1 MTQKRKISVIGLGY
15 VGLLAATAF
24 GKLGKV
30 IAFDIN
36 PTRINNLKLG
46 HDTNDEVSEQVLKN
60 KNIYFTNHLEDVK
73 EADFHIISV
82 PTPLDHRKYPDL
94 SLLLNATKMVG
105 TLLKKGDFVVYE
117 SSVYPGATEERCI
130 PLLEQTS
137 NMRCGI
143 DFFVGFSPERINP
156 ADKIHT
162 FENIPKIVA
171 GINEYALDI
180 VAEVYSSVVNAGI
193 HRVSQIRTAEAIKV
207 VENIQRDINI
217 AYMNEIAIILHKLK
231 IDTSEVIA
239 GMKTK
244 WNFIPFQPGL
254 VGGHCIGVNSYY
266 LIYKAEEAE
275 YHSPLLLA
283 SRHINENISRF
294 IATQAIKEL
303 IHLDIPNISKAR
315 IAILGLTYKENCS
328 DLRDTKVIDII
339 NELKSYGATVMV
351 HDPIANPEAAKKEF
365 NIDLCSWSDLT
376 DLDAIMITVSHK
388 YYVELNTNEYKE
400 KLKRRSLIMDIKEI
414 LDRKDFADT
423 EIVFWKL

>member
-24 GKLGKV
+24 AKLGKV

-36 PTRINNLKLG
+36 PTRVNNLKSG
-46 HDTNDEVSEQVLKN
+46 NDTNDEVSNLDLKN
-60 KNIYFTNHLEDVK
+60 KNIYFTNHVDDIT

-94 SLLLNATKMVG
+94 SLLLNATKMIG
-105 TLLKKGDFVVYE
+105 KLLKEGDIVVYE

-130 PLLEQTS
+130 PVLEQTS
-137 NMRCGI
+137 NMRCGT

-162 FENIPKIVA
+162 FENIPKIVS
-171 GINEYALDI
+171 GNNEYALDI
-180 VAEVYSSVVNAGI
+180 VAEEYAKVVTAGV

-207 VENIQRDINI
+207 IENIQRDINI

-244 WNFIPFQPGL
+244 WNFLPFQPGL

-266 LIYKAEEAE
+266 LIYKAEEVE

-283 SRHINENISRF
+283 SRHINENISKF
-294 IATQAIKEL
+294 IATQAIKQL
-303 IHLDIPNISKAR
+303 IHLNIQIPTAR
-315 IAILGLTYKENCS
+315 IAILGFTYKENCS

-339 NELKSYGATVMV
+339 NELTSYGATVMV
-351 HDPIANPEAAKKEF
+351 HDPIADTGAAKKEF
-365 NIDLCSWSDLT
+365 NVDLYSWKDLT
-376 DLDAIMITVSHK
+376 DLDAIIITVSHR
-388 YYVELNTNEYKE
+388 YYIELDKNEYKK
-400 KLKRRSLIMDIKEI
+400 KLNRRGLIMDIKEI

-423 EIVFWKL
+423 EIVLWKL